1 MSEIFK
7 TRVACTSYR
16 LCMQFGYTILYV
28 DDVEATVAFY
38 ERAFGLRRTMVVPDE
53 FGELDTGATKLSF
66 AAKAHVAK
74 LFPIPVQSAG
84 PKNDPPPIEIGLVT
98 DDVSAAFDR
107 AVAAGAITVA
117 NPTRKPWGQTVG

>member
-1 MSEIFK
+1 MK
-7 TRVACTSYR
+7 
-16 LCMQFGYTILYV
+16 FGYTILYV

-38 ERAFGLRRTMVVPDE
+38 ESAFGLKRTMVVPDE

-66 AAKAHVAK
+66 AARAHVAK
-74 LFPIPVQSAG
+74 LFPIPFQDAG
-84 PKNDPPPIEIGLVT
+84 PKNDPAPIEIGLVT

-117 NPTRKPWGQTVG
+117 KPTRKPWGQTVGYVRDNNGFL